1 MKQCGENYENGIPL
15 NILESLSSAWGGEI
29 MEDIDADQLVNV
41 LCESSSSCADQVMKT
56 EENAGRDSSPALYK
70 QNQESFP
77 EETKTN
83 R

>member
-1 MKQCGENYENGIPL
+1 
-15 NILESLSSAWGGEI
+15 

-41 LCESSSSCADQVMKT
+41 LCDSTSGDQ
-56 EENAGRDSSPALYK
+56 AARDSSPALYK

-77 EETKTN
+77 EETKAN

>member
-1 MKQCGENYENGIPL
+1 
-15 NILESLSSAWGGEI
+15 

-41 LCESSSSCADQVMKT
+41 LCDSSCGDQVMKT

-77 EETKTN
+77 EETKAN

>member
-1 MKQCGENYENGIPL
+1 
-15 NILESLSSAWGGEI
+15 

-41 LCESSSSCADQVMKT
+41 LCDSTSEDQVIKT
-56 EENAGRDSSPALYK
+56 EEHSGRDSPPAPALYK

>member
-1 MKQCGENYENGIPL
+1 
-15 NILESLSSAWGGEI
+15 

-41 LCESSSSCADQVMKT
+41 LCDSSSCAEQVMKT
-56 EENAGRDSSPALYK
+56 EENAVRDSSPALYK

>member
-1 MKQCGENYENGIPL
+1 
-15 NILESLSSAWGGEI
+15 

-41 LCESSSSCADQVMKT
+41 LCDSSSSCAEQVMKT